1 MKENRLK
8 KEISLREFESVK
20 INYTK
25 WAPIFQRLGL
35 KPHRF
40 FYNKEAVFIC
50 TSEGWFRLGL
60 AKYEKRE
67 LNWVRS
73 ILEYLEERSFCNWA
87 MPWQKTI
94 IWEENNYCYLIQPW
108 LLTND
113 CFKVNDPASV
123 ARIAEILADFYRLG
137 KDFHENKGI
146 EILRDNWS
154 TIETR
159 WGIELD
165 KIDRLPGD
173 LGHEKSSKE
182 FGELKKETLKVLS
195 EAIAGWKSSGI
206 NALYEHHRQNGVLGH
221 GNLSRENIVWC
232 GNDYYLLNW
241 EHLAFQPK
249 IGDLASIISDVGFW
263 EPDWIIFLINEYSKN
278 QSFWAE
284 EYGALIALL
293 RYPAKAI
300 RLLTEVEAEEVQRKV
315 IKEEVKQM
323 AKKERCLAKVWKE
336 LGSKNRW
343 VWGKNDYRVNEDMRK
358 ISMVLSPIESWGDF
372 SGPVDSL
379 IKIDD
384 DQKLPSDVIDRLNL
398 NLEKGVVSG
407 KEGNVLEGAALN
419 HNFTDITERQP
430 SWIVED
436 IVKEDLI
443 IEEPTDGMEV
453 EKEVETTSI
462 TPEIQKPSPPEEK
475 SPPCPIKE
483 EKTLLKWDSF
493 PKALVGRK

>member
-1 MKENRLK
+1 MRENRLK
-8 KEISLREFESVK
+8 KEMTLREFESVR
-20 INYTK
+20 IIYTK
-25 WAPIFQRLGL
+25 WAPVFQRLGL

-40 FYNKEAVFIC
+40 YYNQEAVFFC

-60 AKYEKRE
+60 VKYERQE
-67 LNWVRS
+67 LSWVRK
-73 ILEYLEERSFCNWA
+73 ILEYLEGRSFSNWA

-94 IWEENNYCYLIQPW
+94 IWEENNWCYLIQPW

-113 CFKVNDPASV
+113 FFKANDPASV
-123 ARIAEILADFYRLG
+123 VRIAEILADFYRLG
-137 KDFHENKGI
+137 KDYHDNKGI

-165 KIDRLPGD
+165 KIDRLSGD
-173 LGHEKSSKE
+173 LGHEKTSKE

-221 GNLSRENIVWC
+221 GNLCKENIVWS

-249 IGDLASIISDVGFW
+249 IADLAAIINDVEFW

-284 EYGALIALL
+284 EYAALMALL
-293 RYPAKAI
+293 RYPAKAV
-300 RLLTEVEAEEVQRKV
+300 RLLTEVKAEEVQRKV

-323 AKKERCLAKVWKE
+323 GKKERCLAKVWKE

-343 VWGKNDYRVNEDMRK
+343 VWGKHGCRVNEDMGK

-379 IKIDD
+379 IKVDD

-407 KEGNVLEGAALN
+407 KEGNILEGAAPM
-419 HNFTDITERQP
+419 HNFTDTTGRQP
-430 SWIVED
+430 PWTVEGIVNEEVPD
-436 IVKEDLI
+436 EVG
-443 IEEPTDGMEV
+443 IEKVEI
-453 EKEVETTSI
+453 EKEVEI
-462 TPEIQKPSPPEEK
+462 TNINPEIQKPPPKKEN
-475 SPPCPIKE
+475 PPCPVKE
-483 EKTLLKWDSF
+483 GEKLMKWDSF
-493 PKALVGRK
+493 PKTMAGRK